1 MSTIIPIIDYLFPE
15 RFVTSPA
22 ALTMKKLSSILV
34 LSLSATLSQ
43 GAIYITTIVDP
54 NVLFSARAIE
64 IYVSGTEDLGNY
76 DLQRAANSAAFDETF
91 NLPSGSYTDQFVY
104 LVSNDSSFDTVFGV
118 GVGPTIQLGSASGTG
133 NDGFRIVED
142 GTNNVVDVVG
152 EGGSNIYQDS
162 FMSRKNNTG
171 PDSVWTIAN
180 WELDG
185 NNSLDGLDEAGTAA
199 AVPFGTFTVAVPEP
213 STALL
218 GGIALLGLLR
228 RRR

>member
-1 MSTIIPIIDYLFPE
+1 MSTRIPVLDFLTAE
-15 RFVTSPA
+15 EFVISPV

-54 NVLFSARAIE
+54 SVLFSARAVE

-91 NLPSGSYTDQFVY
+91 NLPSQTYTDQFVY
-104 LVSNDSSFDTVFGV
+104 LVSNEGSFNTVFGA
-118 GVGPTIQLGSASGTG
+118 GVGPTIQLGAASGNG

-152 EGGSNIYQDS
+152 DGGSNIYQDS

-171 PDSVWTIAN
+171 PDSVWTIEN

-199 AVPFGTFTVAVPEP
+199 AVPFGTFTAAVPEP

-218 GGIALLGLLR
+218 GGLALLGLFR

>member
-1 MSTIIPIIDYLFPE
+1 MSTRIPILDFLE
-15 RFVTSPA
+15 EEEFVISPV

-43 GAIYITTIVDP
+43 GAIHITTIVDP

-91 NLPSGSYTDQFVY
+91 NLPSGIYTDQFVY

-118 GVGPTIQLGSASGTG
+118 GVGPTIQLGAASGNG

-152 EGGSNIYQDS
+152 DGGSNIYQDS

-171 PDSVWTIAN
+171 PDSVWTIEN

-218 GGIALLGLLR
+218 SGLALLGLFR